1 MTGLSISRL
10 GEEDMGENGTADS
23 WLVRRMMKLT
33 TFEKRAMDL
42 PERVQKTQAAAME
55 LLEQISLPPD
65 PRCLEVGCGQG
76 VITRLLVERLGVPL
90 VATDFDPDQVA
101 AAERRLIDLEEK
113 VDLRVVDARDM
124 PFEDAQFDAVFSF
137 GVLHHLMGG
146 WHRAVSEASR
156 VLTAGGWFVCTDVLP
171 PRWMERL
178 CGPLLRRLD
187 VLGED
192 RLMACLHENGL
203 RVGHFSVTGAPV
215 TALMRHC
222 SFVAQKR

>member
-1 MTGLSISRL
+1 MTGSSITRH
-10 GEEDMGENGTADS
+10 GEEDMEEDGTADS

-42 PERVQKTQAAAME
+42 PERVQKTQAAAID

-76 VITRLLVERLGVPL
+76 VMTRLLAERLGVPL

-101 AAERRLIDLEEK
+101 AAERRLIDLQEK
-113 VDLRVVDARDM
+113 VDLRVIDARDI
-124 PFEDAQFDAVFSF
+124 PFEDARFDAVFSF

-146 WHRAVSEASR
+146 WHQAVSEAAR
-156 VLTAGGWFVCTDVLP
+156 VLTEGGWFVCTDVLP

-187 VLGED
+187 LLEEG
-192 RLMACLHENGL
+192 RLMACLHESGL
-203 RVGHFSVTGAPV
+203 QLAHFSVAGAPV